1 MDESAPVRAIMIG
14 ASLFVTIATITAVL
28 TYYNTAKD
36 MVKVIGTGTDIGQ
49 VYSDYVEESLLK
61 TSANTYLTG
70 TEVINILNYFY
81 DSDLALVYI
90 NSYVPLGTSLDENG
104 STTSWVSKYSEG
116 SMTKGVNKLTEDE
129 FNKLKESINPNGRF
143 KLSRTNVDY
152 KVKIVLRQE
161 I

>member
-1 MDESAPVRAIMIG
+1 M
-14 ASLFVTIATITAVL
+14 
-28 TYYNTAKD
+28 
-36 MVKVIGTGTDIGQ
+36 
-49 VYSDYVEESLLK
+49 LK

-81 DSDLALVYI
+81 DNNLALVYI

-116 SMTKGVNKLTEDE
+116 SMIDGVNKLSEDE

-152 KVKIVLRQE
+152 KIKIVLRQE